1 MSGGVGSMNYGYV
14 VVEVWGDN
22 VTSHWKHRVDDPVID
37 YVPGGD
43 VFEYSVR

>member
-22 VTSHWKHRVDDPVID
+22 VTSHWKLKDTATNSYLPD
-37 YVPGGD
+37 GD
-43 VFEYSVR
+43 VFEYSVP